1 MYQLVL
7 TTNDGIDDLAVEE
20 FREVAQREE
29 LRFDSVEQEPFGS
42 GGHIRIW
49 TDEAIER
56 LLPAVRTMRSIHHV
70 IQYIDQFELSD
81 EPMTQI
87 EERLYET
94 DFPGVAG
101 ADTFRITTKR
111 YGEHDFTSI
120 DVQRAAGAGVD
131 RHYETIVDLEDYD
144 VDIRVDVRDDT
155 CLVGPQ
161 HTHTALTKRHPRNYN
176 QTASLKANVAWA
188 MLRLAHI
195 GEHEPSTLY
204 DPFCGA
210 GTILIEAADC
220 FPAVE
225 VTGSD
230 IRDNAVE
237 GARHNAKMAGFG
249 SRITTRSLDARELDE
264 ELAPGFADL
273 IVTNPPFGMRLKA
286 GMDFTDFYADILE
299 QFSYVLGEEGRVV
312 LLVLKRSAF
321 RHEMGNIDDL
331 YIRHVRI
338 VETGGLY
345 PGIYVLQKK

>member
-1 MYQLVL
+1 MYQLIL
-7 TTNDGIDDLAVEE
+7 TTNDGIDDLAAEE
-20 FREVAQREE
+20 FREVAERED
-29 LRFDSVEQEPFGS
+29 LRFDSVEREPFGS
-42 GGHIRIW
+42 GGHIRVW
-49 TDEAIER
+49 TDEEIER
-56 LLPAVRTMRSIHHV
+56 IVPAVQTMRSIHHV

-81 EPMTQI
+81 EPMAQI
-87 EERLYET
+87 EERLFET
-94 DFPGVAG
+94 DFPEVAA

-131 RHYETIVDLEDYD
+131 SHYETTVDLEDYD
-144 VDIRVDVRDDT
+144 VDIRVDVRDDI

-161 HTHTALTKRHPRNYN
+161 HTHVSLSKRHPREYN
-176 QTASLKANVAWA
+176 HPASLKTNVAWA

-195 GEHEPSTLY
+195 REHEPKTLY

-210 GTILIEAADC
+210 GTILLEAADC
-220 FPAVE
+220 YPELEIA
-225 VTGSD
+225 GSD
-230 IRDNAVE
+230 IRDNSAD
-237 GARHNAKMAGFG
+237 GARRNAELAGFG
-249 SRITTRSLDARELDE
+249 SRITIRSLDARELDKTF
-264 ELAPGFADL
+264 APGFADL

-286 GMDFTDFYADILE
+286 GMDFTDFYADILQ
-299 QFSYVLGEEGRVV
+299 QFSYALGKEGRVV

-321 RHEMGNIDDL
+321 RHEMGNVDDL